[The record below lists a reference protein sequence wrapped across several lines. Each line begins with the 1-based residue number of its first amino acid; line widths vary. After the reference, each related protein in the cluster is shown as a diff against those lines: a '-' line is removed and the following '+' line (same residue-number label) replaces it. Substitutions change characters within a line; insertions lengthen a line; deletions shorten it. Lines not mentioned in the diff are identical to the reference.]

1 MTTIKIP
8 NGGNIYFV
16 CILIAR
22 ILYILVAE
30 HILHNVDNQWVCF
43 EWNYF
48 ELSSYW
54 MNANSNPWK
63 LTEKPQQSFECIID

>member
-30 HILHNVDNQWVCF
+30 HILHNVD
-43 EWNYF
+43 
-48 ELSSYW
+48 ELFNESALNETILS
-54 MNANSNPWK
+54 
-63 LTEKPQQSFECIID
+63 